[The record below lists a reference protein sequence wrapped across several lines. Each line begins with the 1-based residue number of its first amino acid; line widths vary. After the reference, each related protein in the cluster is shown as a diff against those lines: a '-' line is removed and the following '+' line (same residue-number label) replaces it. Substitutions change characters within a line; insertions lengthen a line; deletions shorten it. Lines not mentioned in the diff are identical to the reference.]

1 MLDSLGRTVHGP
13 CMRTDQ
19 DDTATPL
26 AARDDAL
33 AHRPRAVDPT
43 RVRSRGCLA
52 IAVSA
57 ALLCVAA
64 CTDDSSDSTETTVTV
79 ASTTTAAPSTTDAA
93 PTTTGASSAP
103 SSSAAPGTTVA
114 AGGRIGDVPGLDAA
128 AVAIMNKPPYSQGQ
142 WAISVRDLET
152 GETVISYNDTTLFPA
167 GSVTKTYSS
176 GAAWLQFGPDS
187 TVVTPVK
194 RIGEVADGTLTGN
207 LVLVG
212 QGDLT
217 MGGRTKPD
225 GTIDFANLDH
235 NDANAIPGATLTP
248 EDPLTGLNDLAAQV
262 KAAGISTV
270 SGDVIIDNRLWG
282 PHRLEN
288 GPVTPIIINNN
299 VLDFTIT
306 PGAEGQPATA
316 EMRPQ
321 IAPWTVRSEVQTVA
335 AGQPKDITVSSPE
348 DGVVVL
354 SGTLAADAGPVV
366 NIYAVPDPA
375 TFARTAFIEALGRA
389 GVTVS
394 ADPVATNPDA
404 QLPPTADVQAAPTVA
419 QLTSLPLAEEL
430 TYVLKVSYNLG
441 AETMICRLAVV
452 AGSTECADGMVKAA
466 AIWRAAGMDTTTAS
480 LIDGSGLTG
489 NLITAANQVQL
500 ETIMAKR
507 PDADRWKAT
516 LPILGVDGSL
526 ALVSPG
532 GPAAGKVAAKTGTL
546 FGGDTFNLRYR
557 IATKALGGYIDTKSG
572 RKFAFA
578 IISTDSTFPD
588 IDGVFAANDDVGNV
602 AASIQQTN

>member
-1 MLDSLGRTVHGP
+1 M
-13 CMRTDQ
+13 
-19 DDTATPL
+19 
-26 AARDDAL
+26 
-33 AHRPRAVDPT
+33 
-43 RVRSRGCLA
+43 

-57 ALLCVAA
+57 VVLCVAA
-64 CTDDSSDSTETTVTV
+64 CTDDSSDSTQSTTTV
-79 ASTTTAAPSTTDAA
+79 ASSPTTAAASTTTDAA
-93 PTTTGASSAP
+93 PTTTGASVST
-103 SSSAAPGTTVA
+103 SGSEAPGTTVA
-114 AGGRIGDVPGLDAA
+114 PEGRIGEVPGLDPS
-128 AVAIMNKPPYSQGQ
+128 AVEIMNKLPYAHGQ
-142 WAISVRDLET
+142 WAVSVSDIDT
-152 GETVISYNDTTLFPA
+152 GETVIAYNDKILFQP

-225 GTIDFANLDH
+225 GTIDFADLDH
-235 NDANAIPGATLTP
+235 NDANAIPGATLTS

-262 KAAGISTV
+262 KGAGITAV
-270 SGDVIIDNRLWG
+270 SGDVIVDDRLWG

-306 PGAEGQPATA
+306 PGAEGEVATA

-335 AGQPKDITVSSPE
+335 AGQPKNITVSSPE
-348 DGVVVL
+348 NGTVVL

-389 GVTVS
+389 GVTVA
-394 ADPVATNPDA
+394 ADPVATNADG
-404 QLPPTADVQAAPTVA
+404 QLPPIADVQAAPAVA

-441 AETMICRLAVV
+441 AETMICRLAVA
-452 AGSTECADGMVKAA
+452 AGSTDCSVGMVKAA
-466 AIWRAAGMDTTTAS
+466 QVWQAAGLDIKGAS

-500 ETIMAKR
+500 QTIMAKR

-526 ALVSPG
+526 ALVRPD

-546 FGGDTFNLRYR
+546 VGGDTFNERYR

-572 RKFAFA
+572 RRFAFA
-578 IISTDSTFPD
+578 IISTDSMFAD
-588 IDGVFAANDDVGNV
+588 IQGVFAANDDVGDV
-602 AASIQQTN
+602 AAAIQQTN